1 MLNAADPDLYL
12 ASQSP
17 RRRELLVQIGVRHAL
32 VEVSV
37 PEVHAPDERPAEYVQ
52 RLARTKAQAGY
63 TETLRLGWP
72 LRPVLGADTIVVCDE
87 KILEKPADADA
98 AAAML
103 RQLSGRS
110 HEVLTALAL
119 CSGERLEQELAVT
132 EVRFRWIEDA
142 EIVTYW
148 RTGEPRD
155 KAGGYAIQGMG
166 AVFVSAIN
174 GSYSNVVGLP
184 IEASLKLLQKFGV
197 PWWQMHE

>member
-1 MLNAADPDLYL
+1 MLTAADPDLYL

-17 RRRELLVQIGVRHAL
+17 RRRELLAQIGVRHAL
-32 VEVSV
+32 VTVSV
-37 PEVHAPDERPAEYVQ
+37 PEVANADERPAAYVQ

-63 TETLRLGWP
+63 TEALRLGLP
-72 LRPVLGADTIVVCDE
+72 PRPVLGADTIVVCDE
-87 KILEKPADADA
+87 QILEKPADAAA

-110 HEVLTALAL
+110 HEVLTAVAL
-119 CSGERLEQELAVT
+119 CSGERLEQEMAIT

-142 EIVTYW
+142 EIAAYW
-148 RTGEPRD
+148 QTGEPRD
-155 KAGGYAIQGMG
+155 KAGGYAIQGLG

-184 IEASLKLLQKFGV
+184 IEASLKLLQEFSV